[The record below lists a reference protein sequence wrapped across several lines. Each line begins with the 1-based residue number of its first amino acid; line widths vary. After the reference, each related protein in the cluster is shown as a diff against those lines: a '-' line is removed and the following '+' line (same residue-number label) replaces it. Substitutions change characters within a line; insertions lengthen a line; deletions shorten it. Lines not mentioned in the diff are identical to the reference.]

1 MSRVKFGPVKVTV
14 IKSSNK
20 PGAAPLRCAQGM
32 ANARGNLITIHITD
46 ISRTLITYY
55 DIKKN
60 KPINPIIGYIG

>member
-1 MSRVKFGPVKVTV
+1 
-14 IKSSNK
+14 
-20 PGAAPLRCAQGM
+20 M